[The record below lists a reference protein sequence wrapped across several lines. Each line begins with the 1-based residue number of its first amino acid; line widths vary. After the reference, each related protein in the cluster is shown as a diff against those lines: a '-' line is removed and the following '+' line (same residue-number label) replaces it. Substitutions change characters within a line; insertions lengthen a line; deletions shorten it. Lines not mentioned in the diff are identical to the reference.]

1 MSGPPPPPPIYLGVF
16 PKCYGA
22 LFIFDPDPPPP
33 LPHQKSW
40 IRPSLYLS
48 PYRKDDVCVCS
59 ALAGMKCISRR
70 ISILINRVR
79 QPTSGFSEIPQI
91 YIQHHKFWQSCQITK
106 IFFKF
111 CIIYLSMFFFFN
123 CSYCYY
129 GFVCVWCLNRYKIVQ
144 IS

>member
-1 MSGPPPPPPIYLGVF
+1 MFFPNVMVPFLSLTPPPP
-16 PKCYGA
+16 
-22 LFIFDPDPPPP
+22 
-33 LPHQKSW
+33 PHQKSW

-70 ISILINRVR
+70 ISILIKRAR
-79 QPTSGFSEIPQI
+79 QPTSGFSEIPPNI
-91 YIQHHKFWQSCQITK
+91 YSTPRILAIMPNNK
-106 IFFKF
+106 IFLQILYNIFK
-111 CIIYLSMFFFFN
+111 YVFFFN